1 MRTLFIVTVFLCTGL
16 KSYAQNNGPEKQVIT
31 IEKGSTLTP
40 KLPLRLEIHGMYV
53 YKSRRRIKN
62 NAVSIYKF
70 KNTKVK
76 RALAFMTVNNRPVL
90 V

>member
-16 KSYAQNNGPEKQVIT
+16 KSYAHNSGPEKQVNT
-31 IEKGSTLTP
+31 IEKGSALTLN
-40 KLPLRLEIHGMYV
+40 LQLRPEFDGMYV

-76 RALAFMTVNNRPVL
+76 RALAFKTVNNRPVL